1 MGVTV
6 DMNGVPLAQMS
17 QAGAMRLNTAGKYVA
32 GNIGLQYTGGGGE
45 GYKLVSAT
53 VEMDNGEWSFSGSG
67 VEPGVEYSVSGE
79 YSPTTG
85 VDYSL
90 SADGVVVET
99 VNKETEYELSVE
111 FASVSV
117 TATRPYYAG
126 AVLEDH
132 AINDII
138 LQSGECTLVLP
149 ASVQGVARDFYVRL
163 THAYPGSTSPVLSAP
178 SGESVS
184 WYGGTPVMRTEQPAG
199 QDCTYLYHVFEVSQ
213 GVLHCDSVDAA
224 GIYSIYPLVVPDQS
238 YGSYYLKNRAV
249 NQITPSNN
257 TGSVTLELPWHYT
270 GGGQPMTAPFQSDPY
285 ALPARDMLLDVDNSG
300 NSVDVSLE
308 ISGGDVQFFMPSGWQ
323 SIADILTV
331 DAGAIVRIGLTEMR
345 MSGSYQ
351 TRFVVRRTDLTA
363 AVSS

>member
-6 DMNGVPLAQMS
+6 DIDGVPLAHMS

-45 GYKLVSAT
+45 GYKFVSAT
-53 VEMDNGEWSFSGSG
+53 VQDDNGEWSFSGSG
-67 VEPGVEYSVSGE
+67 VSPGVEYSVSVD

-85 VDYSL
+85 FDYSL
-90 SADGVVVET
+90 SADGVVVAT
-99 VNKETEYELSVE
+99 VNKTTEVELSVE

-126 AVLEDH
+126 TALEDH
-132 AINDII
+132 AINDIT
-138 LQSGECTLVLP
+138 LSAGNCTLVLP

-163 THAYPGSTSPVLSAP
+163 THAYPGTPYPVLSAP

-184 WYGGTPVMRTEQPAG
+184 WYGGTPVMRTALPGG
-199 QDCTYLYHVFEVSQ
+199 QDYTYLYHVFEVSQ

-224 GIYSIYPLVVPDQS
+224 GIYSIYPLVVPD
-238 YGSYYLKNRAV
+238 YLYDSYYLKNRAV

-257 TGSVTLELPWHYT
+257 TGSVMLWLPWSYQE
-270 GGGQPMTAPFQSDPY
+270 GSQPVTAPFQSDQF
-285 ALPARDMLLDVDNSG
+285 AWPARDVILDVDNSG
-300 NSVDVSLE
+300 NSVDVSLD
-308 ISGGDVQFFMPSGWQ
+308 ICPTDVRLFMPSGWQ

-345 MSGSYQ
+345 GTGSYQ
-351 TRFVVRRTDLTA
+351 YRFVVRRTDLTPA
-363 AVSS
+363 ASS